1 MREARACPCLNVSP
15 IQARNTKFG
24 SEVQIILIIDP
35 HCCSLF
41 GGWGGG
47 VGGEV
52 VGWWGVGD
60 GGGFDPGYQGKI
72 ELQI

>member
-1 MREARACPCLNVSP
+1 M
-15 IQARNTKFG
+15 
-24 SEVQIILIIDP
+24 QIILIIDP
-35 HCCSLF
+35 HCCFLF

-60 GGGFDPGYQGKI
+60 GGGVDPGYQGKI